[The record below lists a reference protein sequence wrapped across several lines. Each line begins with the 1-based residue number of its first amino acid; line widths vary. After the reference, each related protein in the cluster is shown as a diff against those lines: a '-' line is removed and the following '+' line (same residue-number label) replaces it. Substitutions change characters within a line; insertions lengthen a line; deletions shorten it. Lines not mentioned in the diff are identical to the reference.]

1 MNENLAE
8 NVLEMIVGMLQ
19 IKKNESKR
27 VRDTITQQ
35 GSDARNYENR
45 SYEGDSPE
53 IGYARATQPCDVI
66 GAKIH
71 DWMTAVA
78 VSCN

>member
-27 VRDTITQQ
+27 VRDTIT
-35 GSDARNYENR
+35 
-45 SYEGDSPE
+45 
-53 IGYARATQPCDVI
+53 
-66 GAKIH
+66 
-71 DWMTAVA
+71 
-78 VSCN
+78 